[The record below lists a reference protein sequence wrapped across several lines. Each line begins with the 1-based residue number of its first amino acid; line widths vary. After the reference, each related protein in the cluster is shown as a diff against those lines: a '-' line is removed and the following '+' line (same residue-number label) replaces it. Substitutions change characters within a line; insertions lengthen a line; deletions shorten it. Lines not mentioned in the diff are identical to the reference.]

1 LIAAVFAAASAG
13 NGAGKMYLAVE
24 AGTDVRSSRATVR
37 TALEHGDSFHA
48 PHEQAGRQCYLARFS
63 LSWNCAE
70 WERPLDGTRPQV
82 GVECSKGDVEI
93 RRSEKNARRAVVAIN
108 VAGFLDIPA

>member
-1 LIAAVFAAASAG
+1 MLSG
-13 NGAGKMYLAVE
+13 
-24 AGTDVRSSRATVR
+24 
-37 TALEHGDSFHA
+37 SFL
-48 PHEQAGRQCYLARFS
+48 PLMELRG
-63 LSWNCAE
+63 